1 MEAVLQKIDQEKE
14 NRFKKQWTKLDKG
27 SKLNRLLL
35 FVKMEKAEKNLSD
48 NSENQLKTLL
58 IQLHST
64 NLLNKT
70 SEIEYDIENSTII
83 NIHNLTFEN
92 DKYYFKKSEKTK
104 TKGTKKNTS
113 QTNTSNLE
121 RHFNRSKK
129 STKTV

>member
-83 NIHNLTFEN
+83 NIHNLHFEN
-92 DKYYFKKSEKTK
+92 DKYYFQKSEKTK
-104 TKGTKKNTS
+104 KGTKKNTS

-129 STKTV
+129 STKTI

>member
-83 NIHNLTFEN
+83 NIHNLHFEN
-92 DKYYFKKSEKTK
+92 DKYYFQKSEKTK